1 MIYAILY
8 WILVFALI
16 FLIATS
22 IILIR
27 NRFELSAII
36 NEYGETESEP
46 KISVCIPARNE
57 EKNIESLLNSL
68 IHQEYSNYDI
78 HVLDD
83 QSTDKTS
90 EIVQNFISNHS
101 TLKLHQGSEKPDEW
115 LGKPWACHQLGNLA
129 DGKYLLFLDADTVAD
144 PALLNHIA
152 NAFNRHQIEMITVWP
167 RQILLSFWEKSV
179 IPLIYYALVT
189 LLPSIYTY
197 RKPRWMPKFLTPHF
211 ETSFAA
217 ACGQCIAFERE
228 TYHKIGGHQSVK
240 DKVVEDVELAKQV
253 KKSGYRMRMFHG
265 VGAISCRM
273 YNSEKEMFSG
283 FRKNFFIGF
292 NRSLLLFTIA
302 AILHLAVF
310 FLPFII
316 FIYSLIELNTALF
329 FLSSACISIILIH
342 RLILSIW
349 FKWDPIYGFTH
360 PVAVLWFQRLG
371 VITLIDH
378 WQGNKSS
385 WKGRNI

>member
-1 MIYAILY
+1 MIYAVLY

-22 IILIR
+22 IVLIR

-36 NEYGETESEP
+36 IEYGENESEP

-57 EKNIESLLNSL
+57 ENNIGTLLNSL

-83 QSTDKTS
+83 QSTDQTAS
-90 EIVQNFISNHS
+90 IVQTFISDNPS
-101 TLKLHQGSEKPDEW
+101 LNLHQGSEKPQDW
-115 LGKPWACHQLGNLA
+115 LGKPWACHQLSKHA
-129 DGKYLLFLDADTVAD
+129 DGQYLLFLDADTVVEST
-144 PALLNHIA
+144 LLSNTVS
-152 NAFNRHQIEMITVWP
+152 AFKHHQVEMITVWP
-167 RQILLSFWEKSV
+167 RQILLTFWEKSI

-197 RKPRWMPKFLTPHF
+197 RNPRWMPKFLTPYLK
-211 ETSFAA
+211 TSFAA

-228 TYHKIGGHQSVK
+228 SYYKIGGHQSVK
-240 DKVVEDVELAKQV
+240 DNVVEDVELAKQV
-253 KKSGYRMRMFHG
+253 KKSGFRMRMFHG

-273 YNSEKEMFSG
+273 YSNEKEMFAG
-283 FRKNFFIGF
+283 FRKNFFAGF
-292 NRSLLLFTIA
+292 NHSFILFTIA
-302 AILHLAVF
+302 AILHAAVF
-310 FLPFII
+310 ILPFII
-316 FIYSLIELNTALF
+316 FIYSLIELNTILF
-329 FLSSACISIILIH
+329 FLSSACISLILIH

-360 PVAVLWFQRLG
+360 PIAVLWFQRLG
-371 VITLIDH
+371 LISLFDH
-378 WQGNKSS
+378 WFGKKSS
-385 WKGRNI
+385 WKGRNV